1 MRVLIA
7 GAGGREHAL
16 AWRLSRE
23 PGATAL
29 FCAPG
34 NVGVAPVA
42 QLVPIDAAHDPDAL
56 LAFAEGA
63 SIDLTIIGPE
73 LPLDRGVVDRFRAA
87 GRRVFGPPR
96 AAAQLECSKA
106 FAKGFM
112 ARHGIPTARYRVC
125 ESSGE
130 ARDVIASGE
139 FGFPV
144 VLKADGLAAGKGV
157 VVASDRPEAEAAI
170 RAAMD
175 DRQFGAAGARLV
187 IEECLVG
194 PEVSFFAL
202 CDGTRAIPIASA
214 QDHKRIFDH
223 DEGPNTGGMGA
234 FSPSPL
240 LDASTQAAV
249 MTDIIDP
256 VLRGMRAEGTEYRGF
271 LYAGLMMTGAG
282 PKVIEYNVRFGDPE
296 AQAVMPLIDGELLPL
311 LVAAADGD
319 LGDRRAAIEGGV
331 SVAVVLA
338 SAGYPGPVTTGVPI
352 TGLYAASQMAGVTI
366 FHSGTAL
373 ADKRI
378 VTAAGRVLT
387 VVGTGATYQEAI
399 DRAYQ
404 GVSAIKF
411 EGMQYRH
418 DIGAKAV
425 AGNAKQSLQQ
435 VRSSGD
441 TKTS

>member
-1 MRVLIA
+1 VKVLVV

-23 PGATAL
+23 SGVTAL

-34 NVGVAPVA
+34 NPGIAAVAELA
-42 QLVPIDAAHDPDAL
+42 PIDAGDPDAL
-56 LAFAEGA
+56 LAFAERA
-63 SIDLTIIGPE
+63 SIDLTVIGPE

-96 AAAQLECSKA
+96 AAAQLECSKV

-125 ESSGE
+125 ASSAE
-130 ARDVIASGE
+130 ARAIVASGE

-157 VVASDRPEAEAAI
+157 VVASDREQADAAI

-175 DRQFGAAGARLV
+175 EHQFGAAGARLV
-187 IEECLVG
+187 IEECLEG

-202 CDGTRAIPIASA
+202 CDGTRAVPITSA
-214 QDHKRIFDH
+214 QDHKRIFD
-223 DEGPNTGGMGA
+223 DDRGPNTGGMGA
-234 FSPSPL
+234 FAPSPL

-249 MTDIIDP
+249 MADIVDP
-256 VLRGMRAEGTEYRGF
+256 VLRGMRDEGTEYRGF
-271 LYAGLMMTGAG
+271 LYAGLMMTCAG
-282 PKVIEYNVRFGDPE
+282 PKVIEFNVRFGDPE
-296 AQAVMPLIDGELLPL
+296 AQAVLPLVDGELLPL

-319 LGDRRAAIEGGV
+319 LGDRRVALKSGV
-331 SVAVVLA
+331 SVGVVLA

-352 TGLYAASQMAGVTI
+352 TGLYPASQMPGVTI

-373 ADKRI
+373 GDKRI
-378 VTAAGRVLT
+378 VTAGGRVLT
-387 VVGTGATYQEAI
+387 VVGTGSTYQDAI
-399 DRAYQ
+399 VRAYQ
-404 GVSAIKF
+404 GASAIKF

-418 DIGAKAV
+418 DIGRKAI
-425 AGNAKQSLQQ
+425 
-435 VRSSGD
+435 SGQGKNI
-441 TKTS
+441 TGE